1 MTTFDKR
8 EAAFEN
14 KFAHDAEL
22 DFKVIVRRNKLLGDW
37 AAGLMGLDGNDADT
51 YAKTVVQADFIEA
64 GDEDVIGKVVTDF
77 AVAGVLIADAAVR
90 KMLADKAVE
99 ARHQIMSAA

>member
-22 DFKVIVRRNKLLGDW
+22 EFKVMARRDKLLGEW
-37 AAGLMGLDGNDADT
+37 AAGLMGLDGSDADA

-64 GDEDVIGKVVTDF
+64 GDDDVIGKVLTDF
-77 AVAGVLIADAAVR
+77 AVAGVPVVEAAVR
-90 KMLADKAVE
+90 KMLVEKAAE
-99 ARHQIMSAA
+99 ARRQIMSAT

>member
-8 EAAFEN
+8 KDAFEN

-22 DFKVIVRRNKLLGDW
+22 EFKITVRRNKMLGEW
-37 AAGLMGLDGNDADT
+37 AARLMGLEGADADA
-51 YAKTVVQADFIEA
+51 YAKSVVQADFIEV

-77 AVAGVLIADAAVR
+77 AVAGVAVNDAAVR
-90 KMLADKAVE
+90 SMLGEKAE
-99 ARHQIMSAA
+99 AARQQILSAT